1 LFTHKRITQ
10 TILKLFLLPS
20 RNFTLTIPLM
30 LCTGFVAGLFID
42 TSLLKNYLLFAT
54 VLMIYPTMIGIRI
67 REVFDL
73 SHYRLILTASAIN
86 FILVPALAYLLGIIF
101 LKAEPQ
107 LFAGLIIASLLPTS
121 NMTIA
126 FTLFAGGNVPA
137 AVKLT
142 VVSLVAGSLV
152 APWYL
157 LVMIG
162 SYIEIDMASIIK
174 IISVVVFIPLAMGF
188 ATYYLFFK
196 RFSHGKFNEVIKPLL
211 PAVSAWG
218 AVYVIFTGAST
229 NARLIVSQPKLLVYA
244 LIAWVF
250 FYAVNYFI
258 AIKLGCRYFTRQD
271 TLTLIFGT
279 VLRNLAISI
288 GLAATAFGV
297 KAALMVSLAF
307 LFQGQSAAW
316 FIRLDERYKILPD
329 NSAEA
334 ENI

>member
-1 LFTHKRITQ
+1 
-10 TILKLFLLPS
+10 
-20 RNFTLTIPLM
+20 M
-30 LCTGFVAGLFID
+30 LCTGFVAGLYID
-42 TSLLKNYLLFAT
+42 TNPLKNYLLFAT
-54 VLMIYPTMIGIRI
+54 VLMIYPTMIGIRVKEI
-67 REVFDL
+67 FDL
-73 SHYRLILTASAIN
+73 SHFRLILTASAIN
-86 FILVPALAYLLGIIF
+86 FIVVPALAYLLGITF

-162 SYIEIDMASIIK
+162 SYIEIDMVNIIK

-188 ATYYLFFK
+188 TTYYLFLK
-196 RFSHGKFNEVIKPLL
+196 RFSQDKFNEVIKPLL

-229 NARLIVSQPKLLVYA
+229 NARLIISQPKLLAYA

-258 AIKLGCRYFTRQD
+258 AIKLGRRYFNRQD

-297 KAALMVSLAF
+297 RAALMVSLAF

-316 FIRLDERYKILPD
+316 FIKLDEKYKLLTESQAKAGD
-329 NSAEA
+329 V
-334 ENI
+334 

>member
-1 LFTHKRITQ
+1 
-10 TILKLFLLPS
+10 
-20 RNFTLTIPLM
+20 M
-30 LCTGFVAGLFID
+30 LCTGFVTGLFID
-42 TSLLKNYLLFAT
+42 TSSLKNYLLFAT
-54 VLMIYPTMIGIRI
+54 VLMIYPTMIGIRA
-67 REVFDL
+67 REIFDL

-86 FILVPALAYLLGIIF
+86 FVAVPALAYFLGIIF

-137 AVKLT
+137 AVKLM
-142 VVSLVAGSLV
+142 VISLVAGSLV

-162 SYIEIDMASIIK
+162 KYIEIDMANIIK
-174 IISVVVFIPLAMGF
+174 IISCVVFIPLALGF
-188 ATYYLFFK
+188 TTYYLFLK
-196 RFSHGKFNEVIKPLL
+196 KFSQDKFNDVIKPLL
-211 PAVSAWG
+211 PAFSAWG

-244 LIAWVF
+244 LAAWVV

-258 AIKLGCRYFTRQD
+258 AIKLGRRYFNRQD

-297 KAALMVSLAF
+297 RAALMVSLAF

-316 FIRLDERYKILPD
+316 FIRLDERYKILPES
-329 NSAEA
+329 SAKA
-334 ENI
+334 GDI